1 MYRMHDLIIIVLYYA
16 GIIMTIYHGG
26 LVLLAIFLGKRFFYS
41 RFGQNVMA
49 LSVVFKPRE
58 TWNTA
63 TSSVKFIIRH
73 ILRCIIGLL
82 LVKLALII

>member
-1 MYRMHDLIIIVLYYA
+1 MHDLRSLIIIVLYYA

-26 LVLLAIFLGKRFFYS
+26 LVLLAIFLGKRFFQS
-41 RFGQNVMA
+41 GFGQNIMA

-63 TSSVKFIIRH
+63 TSSVKFIFRH
-73 ILRCIIGLL
+73 VVRCIIGIL
-82 LVKLALII
+82 LVKLALFI